1 MLLGWKSALGRIG
14 EISLIGFSGPLYGQ
28 VLGASAHE
36 GYNAPVLASVAGE
49 FQQKNKN
56 NGCHVN
62 AAGKPEMTIRQKVTH
77 VVYY

>member
-49 FQQKNKN
+49 FQQKKTKIMD
-56 NGCHVN
+56 VMSTPR
-62 AAGKPEMTIRQKVTH
+62 ASQK
-77 VVYY
+77 